1 MSADTVLTTWS
12 SWAVEVDSVDARELL
27 REERREDSVEPTDLM
42 VLVRAALEEARS
54 AAVVLASV
62 VALVSRLVRTLVTM
76 ALAFASTP
84 LTWPR
89 TSMVVLVWAR
99 AEPGSVRK
107 ALSRR
112 DWTEGSV
119 TRPG

>member
-1 MSADTVLTTWS
+1 M
-12 SWAVEVDSVDARELL
+12 
-27 REERREDSVEPTDLM
+27 EPTDLM